1 MRCSLR
7 CAYFSVR
14 YYTELVSIEFDAE
27 IETADKGKI
36 RLRFLVSQQPSGKPA
51 KALTDIHEKLLW
63 PPKLS
68 K

>member
-1 MRCSLR
+1 
-7 CAYFSVR
+7 
-14 YYTELVSIEFDAE
+14 LVSIEFDAE